1 MIRRS
6 SYVFTLCVGLLAW
19 SPVALAGSQCHIV
32 DHTGPSLTPAWRHAV
47 DSLEREL
54 AASTSVT
61 CDWADLVLT
70 EEGGGVRVSAKA
82 HDGRETSR
90 RVGSPSGLSAVAFGL
105 LAVAPGEP
113 TPLPEDPLETPPP
126 PEPVPPKAPPAP
138 PEWDVSL
145 SAATGVRG
153 AFPSNVLLSDVE
165 ARVDVRVHAS
175 LLTLH
180 VRAAPFVL
188 AMSGPYDSDSFQ
200 ETAFGLGAGHRFQ
213 LGRLAIAITGTADVA
228 YVWIEN
234 DLLNASSERA
244 QLRLGAVARLGY
256 PLGRAVRLSAALDA
270 DVSPTDLLNG
280 PAPAGLPPYP
290 IFTVGVRLGVEV
302 ML

>member
-1 MIRRS
+1 MTRRS
-6 SYVFTLCVGLLAW
+6 SPAFLLCLGLLAW
-19 SPVALAGSQCHIV
+19 SSSSSAGSQCHIV
-32 DHTGPSLTPAWRHAV
+32 DHTGPSLASAWRRAV

-61 CDWADLVLT
+61 CDWADLILT
-70 EEGGGVRVSAKA
+70 EDGGGIRVIAQA

-90 RVGSPSGLSAVAFGL
+90 RVGSPAGLSAVAFGL

-113 TPLPEDPLETPPP
+113 KPLPDDPLEIPPP
-126 PEPVPPKAPPAP
+126 SEPTPVRALPPPD
-138 PEWDVSL
+138 WDVSL

-165 ARVDVRVHAS
+165 ARVDVRVHES

-188 AMSGPYDSDSFQ
+188 AMHGPYDSDSFQ
-200 ETAFGLGAGHRFQ
+200 ETAFGLGVGHRFQ
-213 LGRLAIAITGTADVA
+213 LARLTLSLTGTADVA
-228 YVWIEN
+228 YIWIEN
-234 DLLNASSERA
+234 DALNASAERA
-244 QLRLGAVARLGY
+244 QLRLGAVARAGY
-256 PLGRAVRLSAALDA
+256 ALGRRLRLNATLDG
-270 DVSPTDLLNG
+270 DISPTDLLNG
-280 PAPAGLPPYP
+280 PAPVGLPPYP
-290 IFTVGVRLGVEV
+290 IFTVGARFGVEV